1 MNVWIRTPS
10 RISVPVSVDAVRT
23 VDTLEMV
30 RGVYFV
36 VTSDVPWP
44 DWLPGT
50 PHDTGDDLDE
60 RGPRL
65 HLLGSAGVVYGPA
78 ARGRYFTHPDQLDQV
93 FDMYDR
99 PEAGFTVEVQ
109 DVMIPVSWIGDSF
122 QPLDVLRI
130 PLEQFHRA
138 FRYTTGLLTT
148 PDLFLDTYDNDV
160 DSVVASFEEGEV
172 FREWSTGQITE
183 AIGLYAEKDQGLKL
197 ESREQLP
204 ENWRTDA

>member
-1 MNVWIRTPS
+1 MNVWIRTSS

-30 RGVYFV
+30 RAVYFV

-50 PHDTGDDLDE
+50 PHATGDDTNE
-60 RGPRL
+60 RVPRL

-78 ARGRYFTHPDQLDQV
+78 ARGRQFTSPDQLDQV

-99 PEAGFTVEVQ
+99 PEDGFTVEVQ
-109 DVMIPVSWIGDSF
+109 DVMIPVFWIFDSF
-122 QPLDVLRI
+122 KSHDVLRV

-138 FRYTTGLLTT
+138 YRYTTGLVTT
-148 PDLFLDTYDNDV
+148 PDLFIDTYDRDV
-160 DSVVASFEEGEV
+160 DTVGISIGEGEV
-172 FREWSTGQITE
+172 FREWSTSQITE
-183 AIGLYAEKDQGLKL
+183 ATELYADKDQGLKL

-204 ENWRTDA
+204 ESWRTDA

>member
-36 VTSDVPWP
+36 VRSDVPWP

-50 PHDTGDDLDE
+50 PHDNGKDLDE
-60 RGPRL
+60 LGVRL

-93 FDMYDR
+93 FEMYDR
-99 PEAGFTVEVQ
+99 PEDGFTVEVQ
-109 DVMIPVSWIGDSF
+109 DVMIPTFWIIDSF
-122 QPLDVLRI
+122 QPQDVLRI
-130 PLEQFHRA
+130 PLEQFHHA
-138 FRYTTGLLTT
+138 YRYTTGLLTT
-148 PDLFLDTYDNDV
+148 PNLFLDTYDNDV
-160 DSVVASFEEGEV
+160 DSVVTSFEEGEV
-172 FREWSTGQITE
+172 FREWSTRQITE
-183 AIGLYAEKDQGLKL
+183 AIELYAEKDQGLKL
-197 ESREQLP
+197 ASRERLP
-204 ENWRTDA
+204 DSWRTDA

>member
-36 VTSDVPWP
+36 VASDVPWP

-65 HLLGSAGVVYGPA
+65 HLLGSGGVVYGPA

-99 PEAGFTVEVQ
+99 PEDGFTVEVQ

-138 FRYTTGLLTT
+138 YRHTTGLLTT
-148 PDLFLDTYDNDV
+148 RDLLLDTDDNDRG
-160 DSVVASFEEGEV
+160 SVVTSPKEGEV

-183 AIGLYAEKDQGLKL
+183 AIGLYVEKDQGLKL